1 MDVIKFTETIFSDQ
15 GKTGKLKPD
24 DNGYYTIVLGALNT
38 YNSAGEYYTA
48 EGALQLFENSSYLMR
63 RIKNGSL
70 YAELGHPKKLP
81 GMSMEDFYNRVVTI
95 DEKNICGHISEIT
108 LDFNYGKNNPQFNN
122 PDMIAIIGKVKPA
135 GPMAS
140 ALQIALEN
148 PKQNTAFSV
157 RGLTENKYKNGRVE
171 RILTNIITWD
181 HVVEPG
187 INIACKAHT
196 PGLESASPNLL
207 IKELSDNIIDKDILR
222 KVLKNNIEFVA
233 TEDNRALFNDI
244 LKTVERNSS
253 RKTNKLS
260 NW

>member
-1 MDVIKFTETIFSDQ
+1 MDIIKFTETIFSDQ
-15 GKTGKLKPD
+15 GKTGLLKPD
-24 DNGYYTIVLGALNT
+24 SDGYYSIVLGALNT

-48 EGALQLFENSSYLMR
+48 EGVIQLFENSSHLMR

-70 YAELGHPKKLP
+70 YAELGHPKKVP
-81 GMSMEDFYNRVVTI
+81 GMSMDEFYNRIITI
-95 DEKNICGHISEIT
+95 DETNICGHISELS

-135 GPMAS
+135 GAKAQ
-140 ALQIALEN
+140 ALQLALEN
-148 PKQNTAFSV
+148 SKQNAAFSI

-171 RILTNIITWD
+171 RKLTNIITWD

-196 PGLESASPNLL
+196 PGLESAGSNLL
-207 IKELSDNIIDKDILR
+207 IKELNDNIIDKETLR
-222 KVLKNNIEFVA
+222 RVVKNNIEFVA